1 MAKNENNLYNLMN
14 QMTQESKSLW
24 RMQNEYIKDAGRDAE
39 LKKFW
44 MYYAKEKEEHL
55 KDLKMLIVK
64 YMK

>member
-1 MAKNENNLYNLMN
+1 MKNENNLYNLMN

-24 RMQNEYIKDAGRDAE
+24 RMQNEYIKDAGKDAE

-44 MYYAKEKEEHL
+44 MYYTKEKEQHL

>member
-1 MAKNENNLYNLMN
+1 MKKENNLYNIMTQL
-14 QMTQESKSLW
+14 TQESKSLW

-44 MYYAKEKEEHL
+44 MYYAKEKESQI
-55 KDLKMLIVK
+55 KDLKMLVIK